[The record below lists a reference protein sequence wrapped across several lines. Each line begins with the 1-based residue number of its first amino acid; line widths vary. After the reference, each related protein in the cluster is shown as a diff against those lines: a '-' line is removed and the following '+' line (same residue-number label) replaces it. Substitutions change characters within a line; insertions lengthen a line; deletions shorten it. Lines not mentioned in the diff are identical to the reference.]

1 MLKGAAGNDRLDGGA
16 GADRLVGGK
25 GADQFIFTKAGHA
38 DGDTI
43 TDFRSGQG
51 DTISLADIDARTD
64 RGGNQA
70 FNLIGDDEFTGR
82 SGQLR
87 AWQDANKTFVAGDI
101 DGDGVA
107 DFTITLIG
115 SHDLTNSDFLL

>member
-1 MLKGAAGNDRLDGGA
+1 MLKGAAGNDWLDGGA
-16 GADRLVGGK
+16 GADRLTGGK
-25 GADQFIFTKAGHA
+25 GADRFIFKNAGHA

-64 RGGNQA
+64 RGGDQA
-70 FNLIGDDEFTGR
+70 FRLIDDDNFSG
-82 SGQLR
+82 SAGQLR
-87 AWQDANKTFVAGDI
+87 VWQDANRTFVAGDT
-101 DGDGVA
+101 DGDGLA

-115 SHDLTNSDFLL
+115 SHNLTASDFLL